1 MYAGTQQP
9 PLLAPLT
16 QEDLGKLQVH
26 LPALKIVSFRGPG
39 HSGGVVSSLSP
50 LTKQLGTQVHWV
62 ALSGVPSE
70 ENSHVTGFTFH
81 RPELPAQLLEAHG
94 RAIHEY
100 LWPLL
105 HGLPQRAVFDSESWK
120 NFRQMSSVI
129 ANQALQVS
137 SRSFPTLVWLH
148 DFEMSLVAPLLGM
161 DAGVILCH
169 FWHAPW
175 PNPDIMV
182 ESPVASEMVD
192 ALLYNKLLGFHTL
205 DYARNFLATVQ
216 LVLPDAVVDFHA
228 LTVTYRGRVTQVTAM
243 PLGIDFPYWQR
254 LSKAS
259 RIAAESLSVR
269 YRLAQQVILGVDRLD
284 YAKGILEKLA
294 GLETFLE
301 TYPEWFRRFHYVQL
315 AQPVEVKTQ
324 AFEEYR
330 QQVLQRIASINEKYR
345 TGGWEPIVLIERQ
358 FEHPELASWYQVADV
373 LAVTPVRDGLNL
385 IAKEYVACRLDEQGT
400 LVLSSQAGVAAEL
413 MSGALMVDPQLRR
426 EIATAL
432 SRALSMPI
440 EEKRRRM
447 VSMRHV
453 VGWNRLHD
461 WACGFLRQAIVTN
474 PHKLLNVL

>member
-26 LPALKIVSFRGPG
+26 LPALKIVSYRGPG

-62 ALSGVPSE
+62 ALSGVPGGE
-70 ENSHVTGFTFH
+70 DSHISGFTFH
-81 RPELPAQLLEAHG
+81 RPEMPAQLMELHG
-94 RAIHEY
+94 RAIHQY

-105 HGLPQRAVFDSESWK
+105 HGMPQRAVFDAEAWRS
-120 NFRQMSSVI
+120 FRQLSGVI

-148 DFEMSLVAPLLGM
+148 DFEMALVAPLLGM

-175 PNPDIMV
+175 PNPEIMV
-182 ESPVASEMVD
+182 ESPVAGEMVE

-205 DYARNFLATVQ
+205 DYARNFLSTVQ
-216 LVLPDAVVDFHA
+216 LIIPEALVDFHA
-228 LTVTYRGRVTQVTAM
+228 MTVSYRGRVTRVVAM

-254 LSKAS
+254 LSRSS
-259 RIAAESLSVR
+259 RVMSESLSVR

-284 YAKGILEKLA
+284 YAKGILEKLS

-301 TYPEWFRRFHYVQL
+301 MYPDWFRRFHYVQL
-315 AQPVEVKTQ
+315 AQPVEVKTP

-330 QQVLQRIASINEKYR
+330 SQVLARIAAINDKYR
-345 TGGWEPIVLIERQ
+345 TDGWEPIVLIEGQ
-358 FEHPELASWYQVADV
+358 FEHAQLAAWYQCADV

-426 EIATAL
+426 EIAGAMA
-432 SRALSMPI
+432 RALSMPV

-461 WACGFLRQAIVTN
+461 WACGFLRQAIAST
-474 PHKLLNVL
+474 PEQLLSAV